1 MQALLDAIATMP
13 LPGDACRIFH
23 GRGGLYP
30 GCEQWTLDAY
40 PPVFVLTSFAPV
52 TDEQLATIGDA
63 LLARWSRIAPPGQQG
78 SLNWVFQLRGEAL
91 RASADVAGDGGEGAA
106 PGVRPGPPG
115 SARLMAG
122 AVPDPHIVTEAGARY
137 RVHVLRGQNHGLF
150 LDMAEGRRWV
160 REFAATFRARAAGT
174 AGAAPASLAAMPT
187 LGAADLQ
194 AKLASSAHPSGA
206 SSYSSDSDQEASA
219 ELGADASGARV
230 LNLFAYTCAFSVAA
244 LQGGAAQVINVD
256 MARGALATGQ
266 QNHQLNGLRH
276 GATFWPHDIF
286 NTWGKIT
293 RAGPYDLVI
302 VDPPSYQK
310 GSFVAT
316 KDYARLLRRLPDL
329 LTGGGHALLCLN
341 APELPMAFLETQVR
355 EHAPALR
362 FVARVPNPAVFADV
376 DEGRGLKVGVY
387 WVGRTLGLD
396 GDCEYLNGSP
406 S

>member
-1 MQALLDAIATMP
+1 MQALLDAIAAMP
-13 LPGDACRIFH
+13 LPVDACRIFH
-23 GRGGLYP
+23 GRGGLHP

-40 PPVFVLTSFAPV
+40 PPVFVLTSFAAAS
-52 TDEQLATIGDA
+52 DEQLATIGDA
-63 LLARWSRIAPPGQQG
+63 LRARWLRIAPPGQQSG
-78 SLNWVFQLRGEAL
+78 LNWVFQPRGEAL
-91 RASADVAGDGGEGAA
+91 RASAALAGVGADHGAA
-106 PGVRPGPPG
+106 ARGTWPGPQG
-115 SARLMAG
+115 GARLMAG
-122 AVPDPHIVTEAGARY
+122 TIPDPHIVTEGPARFL
-137 RVHVLRGQNHGLF
+137 VKVLRGQNHGLF

-160 REFAATFRARAAGT
+160 REFAAAFRVRAGGGPHAHAGEGQDAPGT
-174 AGAAPASLAAMPT
+174 KPSASDQGAGAST
-187 LGAADLQ
+187 
-194 AKLASSAHPSGA
+194 SG
-206 SSYSSDSDQEASA
+206 Q
-219 ELGADASGARV
+219 GVRV

-316 KDYARLLRRLPDL
+316 KNYARLLRRLPEL
-329 LTGGGHALLCLN
+329 LIGGGHALLCLN
-341 APELPMAFLETQVR
+341 APELPMAFLHDLVR

-362 FVARVPNPAVFADV
+362 FVERVPNPSVFADV
-376 DEGRGLKVGVY
+376 DEGRGLKVGWY
-387 WVGRTLGLD
+387 TK
-396 GDCEYLNGSP
+396 SP
-406 S
+406 STNN